1 MVKKIIFFL
10 FISCSL
16 FSQTWLNKNDK
27 ATFDG
32 FLISKDKVEQFKQT
46 EDLLKI
52 EIEKSEQKDILILKF
67 EEQIKVYETLKI
79 EYETKINLLNMKNQ
93 IQADLSSLY
102 KERSDNYN
110 KLEFQLNIYKT
121 TTYVMIG
128 ISLAS
133 IIGISG
139 YILGNYIQGLN
150 K

>member
-1 MVKKIIFFL
+1 
-10 FISCSL
+10 
-16 FSQTWLNKNDK
+16 
-27 ATFDG
+27 
-32 FLISKDKVEQFKQT
+32 
-46 EDLLKI
+46 
-52 EIEKSEQKDILILKF
+52 
-67 EEQIKVYETLKI
+67 
-79 EYETKINLLNMKNQ
+79 MKNQ

-102 KERSDNYN
+102 KESSDNYN

-133 IIGISG
+133 IVGISG